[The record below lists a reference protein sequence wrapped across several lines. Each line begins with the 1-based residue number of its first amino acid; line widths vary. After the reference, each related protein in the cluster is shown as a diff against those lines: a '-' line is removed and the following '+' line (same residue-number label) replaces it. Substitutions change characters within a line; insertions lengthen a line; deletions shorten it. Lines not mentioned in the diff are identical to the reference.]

1 MGLEMEENNTELEE
15 GEASCYY
22 KDDEENVDP
31 DNDLSYIVRASLC
44 H

>member
-22 KDDEENVDP
+22 KDDEENVDRTT
-31 DNDLSYIVRASLC
+31 ISLTL
-44 H
+44 